1 MLLTNSFCFTS
12 RKLSSLAFACWNTIS
27 LHVQAGEY
35 YFHYSYIEHWKRRLA
50 RILQKAVCNKTSEI
64 HIQLYLLLQTL
75 GIIYSSCTRVHSSCD
90 TEHFERTKGNGAVLN
105 FPSFETLYFFNFDDK
120 EEASTKILFIKFG
133 KTSESIGKYTKS
145 YT

>member
-1 MLLTNSFCFTS
+1 M
-12 RKLSSLAFACWNTIS
+12 
-27 LHVQAGEY
+27 
-35 YFHYSYIEHWKRRLA
+35 
-50 RILQKAVCNKTSEI
+50 
-64 HIQLYLLLQTL
+64 
-75 GIIYSSCTRVHSSCD
+75 HSSCD

-120 EEASTKILFIKFG
+120 EGASTKILFIKFG